1 MNRTLVGIVSALIV
15 CSVTGSVFAQQR
27 QRSAATLPN
36 SGKPRSAASG
46 STTLPPSDQAA
57 WVAQQAGRQAAAAD
71 IVVPPVEPYQLR
83 PGYYVIPE
91 PYSPD
96 YWSPHLRP
104 WPDHSDHRR
113 HFSRDGGLWNGPRY
127 RTGPGCYGPCP
138 PEYGYDGYVRH
149 NGDLRQAYEQGRYDA
164 DHEYVWYIA
173 AARAGRLL
181 NQWSIQFDE
190 AIIMFRDGRYD
201 QAAISLLGAAER
213 NHADPASRLH
223 AGHALFAL
231 GQYDDAV
238 EQLARAFELAP
249 GLAYKDYDIRDEYGD
264 KSEFDAQRSALEGYV
279 AGHPNDAAAVTLLGY
294 VTFYSQGPG
303 AAYPYLSRAGKLDP
317 KSYFIPKLLK
327 LSRMTSGMRSEPR
340 GSAPRDQKDQ
350 AGAGAGSEPSEEKR
364 PEIRRGTGTETKTG
378 TGSGPG
384 TKSNSALR
392 GAGRDGEGRAVAL

>member
-1 MNRTLVGIVSALIV
+1 MNRTLLSIVSALIV
-15 CSVTGSVFAQQR
+15 CGVTGSVFAQSGR
-27 QRSAATLPN
+27 RSGSTSPN
-36 SGKPRSAASG
+36 SGTPRSV
-46 STTLPPSDQAA
+46 TLPPSNQAA

-71 IVVPPVEPYQLR
+71 IVVAAVEPYQLR
-83 PGYYVIPE
+83 PGKYVSPE

-104 WPDHSDHRR
+104 WPDYSDHRR

-127 RTGPGCYGPCP
+127 RTGPSRYGRCWPDD
-138 PEYGYDGYVRH
+138 GYDAYVRH
-149 NGDLRQAYEQGRYDA
+149 NGDLRRAYEQGRYDA
-164 DHEYVWYIA
+164 DHEYVWYFA
-173 AARAGRLL
+173 AAGAGGLL
-181 NQWSIQFDE
+181 IHWSIQFVE
-190 AIIMFRDGRYD
+190 ARILFRVGRYD
-201 QAAISLLGAAER
+201 QAAISLLGAAEK

-264 KSEFDAQRSALEGYV
+264 KSDFDTQLSALEGFV

-303 AAYPYLSRAGKLDP
+303 AAYPYMSRAGKLDP

-327 LSRMTSGMRSEPR
+327 LSRMTSGVR
-340 GSAPRDQKDQ
+340 GESRGAVPRDQKGQ
-350 AGAGAGSEPSEEKR
+350 AATEMRSETRTKARSKASAGQ
-364 PEIRRGTGTETKTG
+364 
-378 TGSGPG
+378 G

-392 GAGRDGEGRAVAL
+392 GAGRDGAGERRAVAL